1 MYHRKSQSFGDI
13 AMSETKTTNAH
24 DLARALKTNYRWHAD
39 ELYKD
44 FKDIVGNYTGQ
55 HDEESLQAV
64 LKAALRMGL
73 VTSLEIEEVLGISA
87 ARARVWVRDIREEG
101 SHRRLAHQLLAFIE
115 AEMGNGKKPTQSVGE
130 EFLDRPIEELELSTR
145 TRTLLGD
152 RFKSVRDLTS
162 KTPADLLRLTNFGKQ
177 AVKEVENALGK
188 HDLGLKKP

>member
-1 MYHRKSQSFGDI
+1 
-13 AMSETKTTNAH
+13 MSETKTTNAH
-24 DLARALKTNYRWHAD
+24 DLARALKANYRWHAD

-44 FKDIVGNYTGQ
+44 FKDIVGNYTGP

-87 ARARVWVRDIREEG
+87 ARARVWVRDIREEE

-115 AEMGNGKKPTQSVGE
+115 AEMGNGKKPTQSVEE
-130 EFLDRPIEELELSTR
+130 EFLDNPIDKLGISTR

-152 RFKSVRDLTS
+152 RFRSVRDLTS
-162 KTPADLLRLTNFGKQ
+162 QTPADLLRLTNFGKQ
-177 AVKEVENALGK
+177 AVKEVEKALSKYG
-188 HDLGLKKP
+188 LGLKKP